1 MNIIKSF
8 FNRIGQN
15 KYLQAGIGFTLA
27 SLLLRAVGFL
37 STPIF
42 SRLMDPSEY
51 GMYNTYL
58 AFEGMFYLLIG
69 LALHSSIQNA
79 KYEFAGKLNE
89 YISSI
94 LVIVFASLFSWLIGV
109 NIFYGVLQNIMGLN
123 RLLLNILVIHSFASS
138 IIQILQAKLTTE
150 YNYKKY
156 VIVSLLNAVLNVM
169 ISALLIVTCLQQDK
183 SLARILGT
191 FIPITGISVVI
202 IAQFFRLAKPKVN
215 RQYWKFALTYSLPII
230 PHGISQILLGQF
242 DRIMIQRIIS
252 SYASGLYSFAY
263 SLNGISATVTNAMQ
277 TVFTPWFYMQM
288 NENSEEAFEKIRKTS
303 SRYMFALL
311 GYSSLVM
318 LFSPEL
324 LGILGP
330 EEYSEA
336 KYVCIP
342 ILMGCFFSSLYSI
355 PTQVEYYHK
364 KTGYIAISTV
374 MIAALNMVLNMIF
387 IPQYGYIAS
396 AYTTVVS
403 YMAYFIAHYFLSVKI
418 QGRNLFD
425 GKVIIGVS
433 VGNLVFGF
441 LCLIFIDDFLIR
453 VGLSIG
459 VCVFLYKPLSDLI
472 KIKKGE

>member
-1 MNIIKSF
+1 MSIIKGV
-8 FNRIGQN
+8 FNKIGQN

-42 SRLMDPSEY
+42 SRLMNPSEY

-58 AFEGMFYLLIG
+58 AFEGIFYLLIG

-79 KYEFAGKLNE
+79 KYEFEGKLND

-94 LVIVFASLFSWLIGV
+94 LVIVFASLTSWLIGV
-109 NIFYGVLQNIMGLN
+109 NIFYNVLQNTMGLN
-123 RLLLNILVIHSFASS
+123 RLLLNILVIHSFASA
-138 IIQILQAKLTTE
+138 IIQIFQAKLTTE

-156 VIVSLLNAVLNVM
+156 VVISLLNAILNVL
-169 ISALLIVTCLQQDK
+169 ISALLIITCLQHDK
-183 SLARILGT
+183 SFARILGT
-191 FIPITGISVVI
+191 FIPITGISIAI
-202 IAQFFRLAKPKVN
+202 IVQFFRTAKPKIN
-215 RQYWKFALTYSLPII
+215 MQYWKFALTYSLPVI

-242 DRIMIQRIIS
+242 DRIMIQRIVS

-277 TVFTPWFYMQM
+277 TVFTPWFYKQM
-288 NENSEEAFEKIRKTS
+288 NENTEEAFEKIRKTS
-303 SRYMFALL
+303 SQYMFALL

-364 KTGYIAISTV
+364 KTGYIAISTMLV
-374 MIAALNMVLNMIF
+374 AVLNMILNMMF
-387 IPQYGYIAS
+387 IPKYGYIAS

-403 YMAYFIAHYFLSVKI
+403 FMAYFVAHYFLSIKI

-425 GKVIIGVS
+425 GMVIVGVS
-433 VGNLVFGF
+433 VANLALGF
-441 LCLIFIDDFLIR
+441 LCLVFIDNLLVR
-453 VGLSIG
+453 VVLSIG
-459 VCVFLYKPLSDLI
+459 VCAFLYESLSDLI

>member
-1 MNIIKSF
+1 MNIIKGI
-8 FNRIGQN
+8 FNKIGQN

-58 AFEGMFYLLIG
+58 AFEGIFYLLIG

-79 KYEFAGKLNE
+79 KYEFEGKLNE

-94 LVIVFASLFSWLIGV
+94 LVIVFASLSSWLIGV
-109 NIFYGVLQNIMGLN
+109 NVFYGVLQNIMGLN
-123 RLLLNILVIHSFASS
+123 RLLLNILVVHSFASA

-156 VIVSLLNAVLNVM
+156 VVVSLLNAVLNVL
-169 ISALLIVTCLQQDK
+169 ISALLIVTCLQHDK

-202 IAQFFRLAKPKVN
+202 IAQFFRLAKPRVN

-263 SLNGISATVTNAMQ
+263 SLHGISATVTNAMQ
-277 TVFTPWFYMQM
+277 TVFTPWFYKQM

-303 SRYMFALL
+303 SQYMFALL

-364 KTGYIAISTV
+364 KTGYIAISTMMV
-374 MIAALNMVLNMIF
+374 AALNMVLNMIF
-387 IPQYGYIAS
+387 IPKYGYIAS

-403 YMAYFIAHYFLSVKI
+403 FMAYFIAHYILSIKI

-433 VGNLVFGF
+433 VGNLVLGF
-441 LCLIFIDDFLIR
+441 LCLIFIDKFLIR
-453 VGLSIG
+453 VGLSIA
-459 VCVFLYKPLSDLI
+459 VCVFLYKPLSDLM